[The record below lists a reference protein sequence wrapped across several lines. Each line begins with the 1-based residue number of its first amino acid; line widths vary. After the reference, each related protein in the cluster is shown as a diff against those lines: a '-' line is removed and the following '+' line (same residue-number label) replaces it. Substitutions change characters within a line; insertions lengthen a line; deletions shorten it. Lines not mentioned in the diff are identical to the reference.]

1 MKSLNL
7 SYTEN
12 TGVGTVVHVAVD
24 GKYAGY
30 ILISDVI
37 KDGAKEAIASLKNSG
52 VKKCVMLTGD
62 SKTVAE
68 HVAGEL
74 KLDEVHSELLPAD
87 KVSCV
92 EKLLQDKSE
101 KENWHSWVTVSTMH
115 RYFPVRIS
123 VSPWEPLAQMR
134 PLRQRMWF

>member
-1 MKSLNL
+1 M
-7 SYTEN
+7 
-12 TGVGTVVHVAVD
+12 VHVAVD
-24 GKYAGY
+24 GNYAGY

-52 VKKCVMLTGD
+52 VKKCIMLTGD

-92 EKLLQDKSE
+92 EKLLQEKGA
-101 KENWHSWVTVSTMH
+101 KENWHSWAMVSTMH
-115 RYFPVRIS
+115 RYCPVLTS
-123 VSPWEPLAQMR
+123 VSPWEHLVLMQPLKLQT
-134 PLRQRMWF
+134 WS